1 MIATL
6 DSVMILD
13 QAEELGFLIKDSEVA
28 HEYHEAKRQLSKNRE
43 AQRLIKRFTEM
54 KELYDEVQRF
64 GRYHPDFMTI
74 TVKVREAKRDM
85 DLHEAVAAFK
95 KAETE
100 LEGLLVEVCSLL
112 AGEVSPSIKVPSGNP
127 FFDNQSCGGGCG
139 SGGSCGCG

>member
-13 QAEELGFLIKDSEVA
+13 QAEDLGLSIKDSEVA
-28 HEYHEAKRQLSKNRE
+28 HEYNEARRALQKDRD
-43 AQRLIKRFTEM
+43 AQRLIKHFSEM
-54 KELYDEVQRF
+54 KDLYDEVQRF
-64 GRYHPDFMTI
+64 GRYHPDYMSI

-85 DLHEAVAAFK
+85 DLHETVSEFK
-95 KAETE
+95 KAERN
-100 LEGLLVEVCSLL
+100 LEDLLVEVCTLL